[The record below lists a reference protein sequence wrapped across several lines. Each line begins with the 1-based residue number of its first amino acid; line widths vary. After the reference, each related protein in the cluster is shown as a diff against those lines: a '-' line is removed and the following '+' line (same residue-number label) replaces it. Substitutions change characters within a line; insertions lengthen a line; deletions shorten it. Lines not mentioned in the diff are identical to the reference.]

1 MPNPN
6 IVLIGRLGQEPSPIG
21 DNGIRLRMVTNDRRK
36 NEETGKYEDSA
47 TSWWT
52 IKVWGNLA
60 NQTRNSIKKGQE
72 IVVSGTIYE
81 DRWTDKSGLEKTSY
95 EVRADSVGLTTYS
108 LSKENAKDRF
118 FDEVE
123 TPF

>member
-6 IVLIGRLGQEPSPIG
+6 ITLIGRMGQDPSPIG

-52 IKVWGNLA
+52 VKAWGNLA
-60 NQTRNSIKKGQE
+60 TQTKNNIKKGQE
-72 IVVSGTIYE
+72 IIVVGTIYE
-81 DRWTDKSGLEKTSY
+81 DRWTDKNGNEKSSY
-95 EVRADSVGLTTYS
+95 EVRADSIGLTTYS
-108 LSKENAKDRF
+108 ISKEFAKDRF

-123 TPF
+123 APF

>member
-81 DRWTDKSGLEKTSY
+81 DRWTDKSGVEKTSY

>member
-6 IVLIGRLGQEPSPIG
+6 IMLIGRLGQDPAPIG
-21 DNGIRLRMVTNDRRK
+21 ESGIRLRVVTNDRRK
-36 NEETGKYEDSA
+36 NEETGKYEDAA

-52 IKVWGNLA
+52 VKVWGNLA
-60 NQTRNSIKKGQE
+60 NQTRNNIRKGQE
-72 IVVSGTIYE
+72 IIVYGTIYE
-81 DRWTDKSGLEKTSY
+81 DRWTDKNGVERTSY

-108 LSKENAKDRF
+108 MSKEAAKDRF

-123 TPF
+123 APF